1 MISLRRPSM
10 PKASN
15 AAVITAGGVIC
26 VTMSGI
32 LNRK

>member
-1 MISLRRPSM
+1 M
-10 PKASN
+10 PNANN

-26 VTMSGI
+26 VTMSRD